1 MNFSNINVN
10 NINSHNINSSNA
22 KINSMIIDKSLNT
35 NGNTNLSNCVFIN
48 NNKLGVNISK
58 PSYALDIIG
67 DINYTGNLFNNGIM
81 IDSNYSNY
89 SNTTN
94 TKNTVWCCNASNNHI
109 YYNYHVGIGTFSPKY
124 MLDVSGDS
132 NINGNLIVSKNIT
145 CSNLNSTNLI
155 NGSTLNIIG
164 DSFLNGDINTNGNI
178 NGNNLVLNSNIIC
191 SSIICDTYTVSNN
204 STFFSDVLIDGNVT
218 INGYTDIIGNLN
230 INNNKFTV
238 NATTGDVYVDKSLSV
253 NSSIYIT
260 QSMLVNGIVTFTDTL
275 YTNNVQINGNTLTAN
290 NTDCAFGNIFSNGFI
305 TGKTISIDNANIYSY
320 DNVTFYIAYT
330 TNSTYNS
337 GVLDGALVVD
347 GGVAIGADLN
357 ILGNIIG
364 NTTTLQIY
372 TATILN
378 NLNCYSDANISG
390 NLTCSD
396 IVVANYVN
404 SFGININKGGSD
416 ISTTCTINTDG
427 NIYTKGTLTIDDLS
441 SFNNDVTIYGNLIVT
456 GTVIVESQ
464 YLFKSINNKDS
475 LMVKQLFVDND
486 NFTINNSTQ
495 NVNINYFT
503 ASTSS
508 NTGALTIKGGLG
520 VNGNIN
526 AGGSIYSNGII
537 TNSLIISYN
546 FFNITDINSNVFFI
560 INDQVIIHNIKTINI
575 TSKLNGSFFKFLI
588 NYNVIGQVSISLN
601 KNLFGMLI
609 NNGKYTSVSGTNTTI
624 CLNNTSIGDY
634 VEFYSVQNYF
644 YVKAESSNNNG
655 FIII

>member
-1 MNFSNINVN
+1 MNFSNITVN

-22 KINSMIIDKSLNT
+22 KINSLNT
-35 NGNTNLSNCVFIN
+35 TGNTNLSNCVFIN

-58 PSYALDIIG
+58 PLYALDIIG

-94 TKNTVWCCNASNNHI
+94 TTNSINSFWSCNSSNNHI
-109 YYNYHVGIGTFSPKY
+109 FYNKNVGIGISSPKH
-124 MLDVSGDS
+124 MLDVLGNT
-132 NINGNLIVSKNIT
+132 NINGNLIVSKNIN
-145 CSNLNSTNLI
+145 CLNLNCTNLI
-155 NGSTLNIIG
+155 NGLTINITG
-164 DSFLNGDINTNGNI
+164 NSFLNGDISTNGNI

-191 SSIICDTYTVSNN
+191 SSIICDTYTVNEN

-275 YTNNVQINGNTLTAN
+275 YTNNIQINGNTLTAN
-290 NTDCAFGNIFSNGFI
+290 NTDCTFGNITGNFI
-305 TGKTISIDNANIYSY
+305 TGKTISIDNGYIYNYANNSLEIY
-320 DNVTFYIAYT
+320 YT
-330 TNSTYNS
+330 TNSSYNS
-337 GVLDGALVVD
+337 GVLDGALVVE

-441 SFNNDVTIYGNLIVT
+441 SFNNDVTINGNLIVT

-464 YLFKSINNKDS
+464 YLFKSLNNKDK
-475 LMVKQLFVDND
+475 LMVNQLFVDND
-486 NFTINNSTQ
+486 NFSINNSTQ

-537 TNSLIISYN
+537 TNSLIITYN
-546 FFNITDINSNVFFI
+546 FFNITDNNSNVFFI
-560 INDQVIIHNIKTINI
+560 INDQVIIHNIQIINI

-588 NYNVIGQVSISLN
+588 NHNITGQVSISLN
-601 KNLFGMLI
+601 KNLFGMII
-609 NNGKYTSVSGTNTTI
+609 NNGVYSSVSGSNTTI
-624 CLNNTSIGDY
+624 SLNNTNIGDY
-634 VEFYSVQNYF
+634 VEFYSVQDYF